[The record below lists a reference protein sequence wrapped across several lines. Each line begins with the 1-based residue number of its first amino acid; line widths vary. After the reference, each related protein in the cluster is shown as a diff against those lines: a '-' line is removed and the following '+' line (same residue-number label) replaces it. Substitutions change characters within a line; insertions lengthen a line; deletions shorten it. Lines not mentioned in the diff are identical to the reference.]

1 MDNYICIDGVKVLLN
16 DSQISEMRMIL
27 EKRETKKDSPFK
39 RQKYGDGYYCITSN
53 GEVRD
58 ACESGDS
65 FDSVHYDNANY
76 CTDEELLDQRALEEI
91 LARRLWRYSM
101 EHGGDKID
109 WSSNKSKYV
118 IYYNVENGL
127 FYITNNV
134 ISQAINATY
143 FIDRKTAVDAIEMV
157 IKPFMKEYPSFK
169 SYRTYSAQLEKESN
183 MKVYVTYTY
192 NEIIDVPDDAT
203 DDEICDICAAEAPR
217 GDYDE
222 FSWEKYDKLF

>member
-101 EHGGDKID
+101 EHDGDKID
-109 WSSNKSKYV
+109 WSNNKSKYV
-118 IYYNVENGL
+118 IYYNAENGL
-127 FYITNNV
+127 FYTTNNV

-169 SYRTYSAQLEKESN
+169 SYRTCYAQTEKESN

-192 NEIIDVPDDAT
+192 NKVIDVPDDAT
-203 DDEICDICAAEAPR
+203 DDEIRDICAAEAPR

>member
-16 DSQISEMRMIL
+16 NSQISELRVIL
-27 EKRETKKDSPFK
+27 EKKETKKDSSFE
-39 RQKYGDGYYCITSN
+39 RQKYGDEYYFINSI
-53 GEVRD
+53 GEVGSSCD
-58 ACESGDS
+58 
-65 FDSVHYDNANY
+65 FTYDYDLTRYNNANY
-76 CTDEELLDQRALEEI
+76 CTDEELLKQRALEEI

-118 IYYNVENGL
+118 IYYDAENGL
-127 FYITNNV
+127 FYTTNNV
-134 ISQAINATY
+134 ISQAINTTY

-169 SYRTYSAQLEKESN
+169 SYRTCYAQTEKESN

-192 NEIIDVPDDAT
+192 NKVIDVPDDAT
-203 DDEICDICAAEAPR
+203 DDEIRDICAKEAPR
-217 GDYDE
+217 EDYDR
-222 FSWEKYDKLF
+222 FSWENC

>member
-1 MDNYICIDGVKVLLN
+1 MDNYVCIDGVKVLLN
-16 DSQISEMRMIL
+16 DSQISELRVIL

-101 EHGGDKID
+101 EHGGGKID
-109 WSSNKSKYV
+109 WSDGQCKYA
-118 IYYNVENGL
+118 IYYDTGIGS
-127 FYITNNV
+127 FYITSNV
-134 ISQAINATY
+134 CCQITSTAYFVDRETAMNAI
-143 FIDRKTAVDAIEMV
+143 KEVIE
-157 IKPFMKEYPSFK
+157 PFMKEYPGFK
-169 SYRTYSAQLEKESN
+169 SYRTHSA
-183 MKVYVTYTY
+183 
-192 NEIIDVPDDAT
+192 
-203 DDEICDICAAEAPR
+203 
-217 GDYDE
+217 
-222 FSWEKYDKLF
+222 

>member
-27 EKRETKKDSPFK
+27 EKRETKKNSPFE
-39 RQKYGDGYYCITSN
+39 RQKYGDDYYYINSI
-53 GEVRD
+53 GEVGSSCD
-58 ACESGDS
+58 
-65 FDSVHYDNANY
+65 FTYDYDLTRHNNANY

-101 EHGGDKID
+101 ENGGDKID

-118 IYYNVENGL
+118 IYYDAENGL
-127 FYITNNV
+127 FYTTNNV
-134 ISQAINATY
+134 ISQAINTTY

-169 SYRTYSAQLEKESN
+169 NYRTCSAPKRR
-183 MKVYVTYTY
+183 V
-192 NEIIDVPDDAT
+192 I
-203 DDEICDICAAEAPR
+203 
-217 GDYDE
+217 
-222 FSWEKYDKLF
+222 

>member
-16 DSQISEMRMIL
+16 DSQISELRKIL
-27 EKRETKKDSPFK
+27 EKKETKKNSPFE
-39 RQKYGDGYYCITSN
+39 RQKYGDEYYFINSI
-53 GEVRD
+53 GEVCSSCD
-58 ACESGDS
+58 
-65 FDSVHYDNANY
+65 FTYDYDLTRHNNANY

-101 EHGGDKID
+101 EHDGDKID
-109 WSSNKSKYV
+109 WSNNKSKYV
-118 IYYNVENGL
+118 IYYNAENGL
-127 FYITNNV
+127 FYTTNNV

-169 SYRTYSAQLEKESN
+169 SYRTCYAQTEKESN

-192 NEIIDVPDDAT
+192 NKVIDVPDDAT
-203 DDEICDICAAEAPR
+203 DDEIRDICAAEAPR
-217 GDYDE
+217 RDYDE

>member
-16 DSQISEMRMIL
+16 DSQISELRAVL
-27 EKRETKKDSPFK
+27 EKRKTKKDSPFK
-39 RQKYGDGYYCITSN
+39 RQKYGDSYYCITSN

-109 WSSNKSKYV
+109 WDDGQSKYA
-118 IYYNVENGL
+118 IYYDAKDGL
-127 FYITNNV
+127 FYISAHA
-134 ISQAINATY
+134 ISQIINTTY
-143 FIDRKTAVDAIEMV
+143 FIDYETAMNAIKEV
-157 IKPFMKEYPSFK
+157 VEPFMKEYPDFK
-169 SYRTYSAQLEKESN
+169 NYKTHSA
-183 MKVYVTYTY
+183 
-192 NEIIDVPDDAT
+192 
-203 DDEICDICAAEAPR
+203 
-217 GDYDE
+217 
-222 FSWEKYDKLF
+222 

>member
-16 DSQISEMRMIL
+16 DSQISKMRVIL

-101 EHGGDKID
+101 EHDGDKID

-118 IYYNVENGL
+118 IYYNAENGL
-127 FYITNNV
+127 FYTTNNV
-134 ISQAINATY
+134 ISQAINTTY

-169 SYRTYSAQLEKESN
+169 SYRTCYAQTEKESN

-203 DDEICDICAAEAPR
+203 DDEICDICAEEAPR
-217 GDYDE
+217 GDYDY
-222 FSWEKYDKLF
+222 FRWEEC